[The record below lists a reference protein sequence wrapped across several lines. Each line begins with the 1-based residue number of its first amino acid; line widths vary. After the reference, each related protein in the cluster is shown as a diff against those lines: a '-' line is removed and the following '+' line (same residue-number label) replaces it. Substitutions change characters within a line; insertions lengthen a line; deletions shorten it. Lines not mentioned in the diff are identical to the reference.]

1 MGNSIRIEIQN
12 LDEVKALIAKRPELA
27 RAVADEAI
35 EAAAR
40 VILGIAKTAAP
51 GPGLDYERVG
61 EAVYEV
67 GPVKAKWYYRFHETG
82 TSSHLVLPRRMRA
95 LKIGGEYAASAH
107 PGGMPAAPF
116 LRPAI
121 DEGREKAA
129 DAAGEVWARAVE

>member
-35 EAAAR
+35 EAAAK

-61 EAVYEV
+61 EAEYDV
-67 GPVKAKWYYRFHETG
+67 GPVKAKWYYGFFETG
-82 TSSHLVLPRRMRA
+82 TSSHLVLPRKRKA

-107 PGGMPAAPF
+107 PGGIAAAPF

-121 DEGREKAA
+121 DEGGEKAG
-129 DAAGEVWARAVE
+129 DAAGEVWKRAIE